1 MSSMYSRIKVYY
13 IEDICDTPLKT
24 YVFVVC
30 LKLLV
35 KLDPSAKLKKV
46 IFHGQGLPILC
57 IPSKEP
63 KLRAVF
69 CSKNRKKIS

>member
-1 MSSMYSRIKVYY
+1 MYSRIKVYY
-13 IEDICDTPLKT
+13 IEDTCDTPLKT
-24 YVFVVC
+24 YIFVAC

-46 IFHGQGLPILC
+46 TFHGQGLLGIHKMG
-57 IPSKEP
+57 KEP
-63 KLRAVF
+63 KLRAAF